1 MGGASRG
8 LGGRADPA
16 CLRASA
22 HVAIR
27 VSRSGAG
34 ADGDGRLG
42 TWQPGDHERRRERVF
57 LCQVVLYISASRAVS
72 DRRERAS
79 RPGGPDTAVRFREER
94 SPPGEVHARWST
106 DMGHQHVHVVRSPFE
121 PARRMGAAHGCR
133 RAVFT
138 CETHHRATGG
148 SFPVNSSGLNCLYI
162 IYTQGYTYP
171 RRDDPAGRLTLSP
184 HQRTQTRRKNFRRPR
199 S

>member
-16 CLRASA
+16 CLRAST

-79 RPGGPDTAVRFREER
+79 RPGGPDTAVRFREVARARCTPGGPPTWVTSTSTWFVRRSSRPAAWGQRTGADER
-94 SPPGEVHARWST
+94 SSP
-106 DMGHQHVHVVRSPFE
+106 VVRHTTN
-121 PARRMGAAHGCR
+121 AQRRVR
-133 RAVFT
+133 FRIL
-138 CETHHRATGG
+138 
-148 SFPVNSSGLNCLYI
+148 PV
-162 IYTQGYTYP
+162 
-171 RRDDPAGRLTLSP
+171 
-184 HQRTQTRRKNFRRPR
+184 
-199 S
+199 

>member
-121 PARRMGAAHGCR
+121 PTRRMGAAHGCR

-138 CETHHRATGG
+138 CETHHNGG
-148 SFPVNSSGLNCLYI
+148 LRFRILPV
-162 IYTQGYTYP
+162 
-171 RRDDPAGRLTLSP
+171 
-184 HQRTQTRRKNFRRPR
+184 
-199 S
+199 